1 MTDVWFY
8 HLQGSSLDRVLP
20 ALIERSLVRGWR
32 VVVHATSPERVEAL
46 DAALWT
52 YDPASFLAHGTARD
66 GDAALQPVFLT
77 EGSDNPNG
85 AAIRF
90 LLDGAEA
97 LPMLGRD
104 GDGYE
109 RVVLLFD
116 GNEEGELGGARRQW
130 SALRAAGHVVSYW
143 QQNEDGRWDKRG

>member
-20 ALIERSLVRGWR
+20 ALLERSLGRGWR
-32 VVVHATSPERVEAL
+32 AVVQATSPERVEAL

-52 YDPASFLAHGTARD
+52 YEPGSFLAHGTARD
-66 GDAALQPVFLT
+66 GDAEMQPVVLT
-77 EGSDNPNG
+77 EGTENPNG

-90 LLDGAEA
+90 LVEGAEA
-97 LPMLGRD
+97 LPALD
-104 GDGYE
+104 GHAYE
-109 RVVLLFD
+109 RVALVFD
-116 GNEEGELGGARRQW
+116 GNDDGELGGARRQW
-130 SALRAAGHVVSYW
+130 SALRAAGHAVSYW